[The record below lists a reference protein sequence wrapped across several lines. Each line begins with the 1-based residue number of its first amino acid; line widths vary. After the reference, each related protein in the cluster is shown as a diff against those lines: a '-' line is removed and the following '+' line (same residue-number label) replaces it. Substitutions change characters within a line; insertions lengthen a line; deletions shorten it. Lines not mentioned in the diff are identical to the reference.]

1 MLWLSKQYVGAWR
14 MSLLL
19 PLSMLVGGRTMH
31 ARECKGMLVGAGD
44 LLRQIAATK
53 GIKRNTRS
61 CSWQNY
67 QKVGFKVYNKKE

>member
-53 GIKRNTRS
+53 GIKKEHEELKLAKVPKS
-61 CSWQNY
+61 CLKSV
-67 QKVGFKVYNKKE
+67 QK